1 MKKIIF
7 LLIFLL
13 VHGCA
18 TFNRVDFKYSNL
30 AHMNIRDAIV
40 DFDNTDPEKLVFA
53 LSEAFRTKS
62 YEIIDRKKLD
72 FYYVETPVSQK
83 CCEAEREIFQQ
94 EFSAYE
100 ANNFGMYKSIDRES
114 PFSSRGITNQCK
126 KLEIVRQQDVNSWFL
141 EVEIP
146 QGYYSTNVTVPDV
159 NSFFLFNGSNPI
171 TAYSLKN
178 KTQTVNTS
186 FASRLYIWAWKNPET
201 GTTTVYLEAKPIN
214 GQIVACSGC
223 SIGYS
228 WWKQANGYAEFKL
241 VKHYVLLLQELK
253 RAEDIL
259 RQINQSDKHT
269 GI

>member
-1 MKKIIF
+1 M
-7 LLIFLL
+7 
-13 VHGCA
+13 VCGCA

-30 AHMNIRDAIV
+30 AHMNISDAIV
-40 DFDNTDPEKLVFA
+40 EFENMDPERLVFA
-53 LSEAFRTKS
+53 LSEAFRAKS
-62 YEIIDRKKLD
+62 HEIIDRKKLD
-72 FYYVETPVSQK
+72 FYYVATPISEK

-94 EFSAYE
+94 EFSAYQT
-100 ANNFGMYKSIDRES
+100 NNFAMYKSIDRES
-114 PFSSRGITNQCK
+114 PFSNRGITNQCK
-126 KLEIVRQQDVNSWFL
+126 KFEIIRQPDVNSWFL

-146 QGYYSTNVTVPDV
+146 QGNYSTNVTVPDV

-186 FASRLYIWAWKNPET
+186 FASRLYIWAWKNPES
-201 GTTTVYLEAKPIN
+201 GKTTVYLEAKPIN
-214 GQIVACSGC
+214 GQIAACSGC

-241 VKHYVLLLQELK
+241 VKHYALLLQELK
-253 RAEDIL
+253 RAEGIL